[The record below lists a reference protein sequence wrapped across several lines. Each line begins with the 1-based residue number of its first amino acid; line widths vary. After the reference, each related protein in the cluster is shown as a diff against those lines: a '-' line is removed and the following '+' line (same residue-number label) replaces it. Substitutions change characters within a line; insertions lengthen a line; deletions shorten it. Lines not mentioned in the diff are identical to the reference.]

1 MQFTNDS
8 LSRRLKMK
16 ENIDDILNIR
26 DILILRIP
34 LYQPLNL
41 MLDINC

>member
-34 LYQPLNL
+34 FYQPLNL